1 MKTCLVAVADGTEE
15 LEAVAVIDTLRR
27 AGVQVTVASVG
38 GRQVTCSRGV
48 TLVADAL
55 ISACAQQ
62 RFDAIVLPGG
72 LPGAE
77 HLRDSA
83 ELTDLLRR
91 QHAEGRLLAAICAS
105 PAVVLQHHGLIG
117 ARHATCYPGCEKTLE
132 NADATG
138 AAVVVDGPCITSRG
152 PGTALPFALALVRGL
167 CGEASASKVAAGM
180 LTPAH

>member
-38 GRQVTCSRGV
+38 GRQVACSRGV
-48 TLVADAL
+48 TLVADCL
-55 ISACAQQ
+55 ISACVQQ
-62 RFDAIVLPGG
+62 SFDAIVLPGG

-83 ELTDLLRR
+83 ALTDLLRR
-91 QHAEGRLLAAICAS
+91 QHAAGRLLAAICAA
-105 PAVVLQHHGLIG
+105 PAVVLQQHGLIG
-117 ARHATCYPGCEKTLE
+117 ARRATCYPGCAPALE
-132 NADATG
+132 NPDATG

-152 PGTALPFALALVRGL
+152 PGTALPFALAIVCAL
-167 CGEASASKVAAGM
+167 CGEATADKVAAGM
-180 LTPAH
+180 LAPAR